1 MAVRQGLTP
10 AIVVFMSE
18 QQWVEVPTSEIPKDT
33 LVELVQSF
41 VLREGTDYG
50 SQEASMESKIKAVMT
65 QLERG
70 TSLVVFDVETESC
83 TILTKQEFKLRQN
96 EHKRLDQTR

>member
-1 MAVRQGLTP
+1 
-10 AIVVFMSE
+10 MSE
-18 QQWVEVPTSEIPKDT
+18 EQWVEVPVGEIPKDT

-50 SQEASMESKIKAVMT
+50 THEASMEAKIKAVLT

-70 TSLVVFDVETESC
+70 TSVVVFDVETESC
-83 TILTKQEFKLRQN
+83 TILTKNEFNLRKT
-96 EHKRLDQTR
+96 EHKRIDQTR